1 MTYCPAQA
9 PITRKKF
16 KCRRRFIVHP
26 TSTHD
31 ALDRDR
37 SGPRSIRRAGSP
49 DVPGPGA
56 PMKITNR
63 SWTGPMERDSPYTDR
78 MSTARTGRS
87 HPPAAALTTRRGLE
101 RAGSAQLIS
110 GLRALVPSTSRPKL
124 TPHLTSTGPSSSLS
138 LSSDPSSS
146 LCPEASEP
154 SDDPPLASTSSSSPS
169 SSPAGASLSMTAQ

>member
-1 MTYCPAQA
+1 MSSE
-9 PITRKKF
+9 IHR
-16 KCRRRFIVHP
+16 
-26 TSTHD
+26 TSNID
-31 ALDRDR
+31 A
-37 SGPRSIRRAGSP
+37 RRAGS
-49 DVPGPGA
+49 
-56 PMKITNR
+56 R
-63 SWTGPMERDSPYTDR
+63 SVRSTVDPPRRIPRRTRSRSTDENNESLMDGRPMERDSPYTDR